1 MIKENDFILNMVD
14 LRAWGFRSFRLLF
27 FFFFGWWKWISENIK
42 MNTAKKGGWEIIAKV
57 MFSEKSRGDGF

>member
-27 FFFFGWWKWISENIK
+27 FFFFGWWKWISEKIK
-42 MNTAKKGGWEIIAKV
+42 MNTAKKGEREIIVNV

>member
-27 FFFFGWWKWISENIK
+27 FFFLD
-42 MNTAKKGGWEIIAKV
+42 
-57 MFSEKSRGDGF
+57 DGNESVKI